1 MKSFWPLLAA
11 GALCAALAN
20 AQPPARPRYS
30 VRDLGTFGGPGSLA
44 YGLNDRGQVVGQS
57 DTSELSADGR
67 CPDKTAWQVRLRFPS
82 LSP

>member
-30 VRDLGTFGGPGSLA
+30 VRDLGTFGGPGTNSSGYDMNNA
-44 YGLNDRGQVVGQS
+44 GWDPVG
-57 DTSELSADGR
+57 ELGARRPS
-67 CPDKTAWQVRLRFPS
+67 TRFP
-82 LSP
+82 LVRRPDL